1 MPRPARI
8 LLDRPLASFYAGC
21 RLRRWNIVPAQTHP
35 SPTSSHEAGPMTSF
49 VESCVETAIGRAV
62 SVERGSRH
70 RPRAKKLLNVLRDR
84 KNILITTHQQPD
96 PDALASSLAL
106 RVLLRSNLKD
116 AKISLSVKGTIG
128 GGYNRAFAQQLS
140 GLELAPW
147 DDSELKQY
155 DAIILL
161 DVQPLMR
168 SSPLPPNMQ
177 PTAVIDHHRSGRMP
191 RCPFCDVRPDVG
203 ATASIIFS
211 YFMEL
216 EVDISPELAATL
228 LFAIE
233 TDLAG
238 AAGQPGDLDN
248 MALSSLT
255 LMADTHKLY
264 KMRYVDLPQSTYVAH
279 AHGLANAVYFDN
291 VMISH
296 LDQMES
302 PEAPAVIA
310 DFLLRFQPV
319 QWVLVTAVN
328 GQSLALSLR
337 TSTNKGSAAD
347 VMKKLLRNLG
357 DGGGHRTKAGGSILM
372 EGGSAAEVDKLREIL
387 KRRFLRALDI

>member
-1 MPRPARI
+1 
-8 LLDRPLASFYAGC
+8 
-21 RLRRWNIVPAQTHP
+21 
-35 SPTSSHEAGPMTSF
+35 MTSF

-62 SVERGSRH
+62 SVERRSRH
-70 RPRAKKLLNVLRDR
+70 RPRARKLLNVLKDR

-106 RVLLRSNLKD
+106 RVLLRAKLKD
-116 AKISLSVKGTIG
+116 AKVSLSVKGTIG

-140 GLELAPW
+140 GLELVPW
-147 DDSELKQY
+147 DDAALDQY
-155 DAIILL
+155 DAIIVL

-168 SSPLPPNMQ
+168 SSPLPHNVQ
-177 PTAVIDHHRSGRMP
+177 ATAVIDHHRSGSHLP

-203 ATASIIFS
+203 ATSSIIFS

-216 EVDISPELAATL
+216 EVDITPELAATL

-255 LMADTHKLY
+255 LMADTHMLY
-264 KMRYVDLPQSTYVAH
+264 KMRYVDLPQSSYIAH

-291 VMISH
+291 AMISH
-296 LDQMES
+296 LDRMES

-328 GQSLALSLR
+328 GSSLAMSLR
-337 TSTNKGSAAD
+337 TSASKGSAAD
-347 VMKKLLRNLG
+347 VMRKLLRKIG
-357 DGGGHRTKAGGSILM
+357 DGGGHKTKAGGNITM
-372 EGGSAAEVDKLREIL
+372 ESGSPAEVDKLRNIL
-387 KRRFLRALDI
+387 KRRLLRSLGIKMSRGQKLVPEMPRGK

>member
-1 MPRPARI
+1 M
-8 LLDRPLASFYAGC
+8 
-21 RLRRWNIVPAQTHP
+21 
-35 SPTSSHEAGPMTSF
+35 
-49 VESCVETAIGRAV
+49 
-62 SVERGSRH
+62 
-70 RPRAKKLLNVLRDR
+70 
-84 KNILITTHQQPD
+84 
-96 PDALASSLAL
+96 
-106 RVLLRSNLKD
+106 RSN
-116 AKISLSVKGTIG
+116 
-128 GGYNRAFAQQLS
+128 
-140 GLELAPW
+140 
-147 DDSELKQY
+147 
-155 DAIILL
+155 
-161 DVQPLMR
+161 
-168 SSPLPPNMQ
+168 PLPANVQ
-177 PTAVIDHHRSGRMP
+177 PTAVIDHHRVGRQP

-291 VMISH
+291 AMVSH

-328 GQSLALSLR
+328 GSSLALSLR
-337 TSTNKGSAAD
+337 TSAEKVSAAD

-357 DGGGHRTKAGGSILM
+357 NGGGHQTKAGGSITM
-372 EGGSAAEVDKLREIL
+372 ESGSPAEVEKLRGML
-387 KRRFLRALDI
+387 KRRLLRALGIKMSRGQKLVPRAELENEVKTTAKARRSAKEAAKINS

>member
-1 MPRPARI
+1 M
-8 LLDRPLASFYAGC
+8 S
-21 RLRRWNIVPAQTHP
+21 AQTQS
-35 SPTSSHEAGPMTSF
+35 SPTDPREAAPMTSF

-62 SVERGSRH
+62 SVERRSRH
-70 RPRAKKLLNVLRDR
+70 RPRAKKLLNILKGK

-106 RVLLRSNLKD
+106 RILLRAKLKD
-116 AKISLSVKGTIG
+116 AKVSLSVKGNIG

-147 DDSELKQY
+147 DDASLSQY

-168 SSPLPPNMQ
+168 SSPLPLNVQ
-177 PTAVIDHHRSGRMP
+177 PTAVIDHHRSGRKRP
-191 RCPFCDVRPDVG
+191 NCPFCDVRPDVG
-203 ATASIIFS
+203 ATGSIVFS

-216 EVDISPELAATL
+216 EVDITPELAATL

-255 LMADTHKLY
+255 LLADNHLLY
-264 KMRYVDLPQSTYVAH
+264 KMRYVDLPQSSYIAH
-279 AHGLANAVYFDN
+279 AHGLANAVYYDN

-296 LDQMES
+296 LDRMES

-328 GQSLALSLR
+328 GQSLAMSLR
-337 TSTNKGSAAD
+337 TSNNKGSAAD

-372 EGGSAAEVDKLREIL
+372 EGGSSAEVDRLREIL
-387 KRRFLRALDI
+387 KRRLLRALNIKMSRGEQLVPLMPRK

>member
-1 MPRPARI
+1 
-8 LLDRPLASFYAGC
+8 
-21 RLRRWNIVPAQTHP
+21 
-35 SPTSSHEAGPMTSF
+35 MTSF

-62 SVERGSRH
+62 SVERHSRH
-70 RPRAKKLLNVLRDR
+70 RPRAKKLLNILKGK

-106 RVLLRSNLKD
+106 RVLLKAKLKD

-147 DDSELKQY
+147 DDANLPQY

-168 SSPLPPNMQ
+168 SSPLPLNVQ
-177 PTAVIDHHRSGRMP
+177 PTAVIDHHRSGGKRP
-191 RCPFCDVRPDVG
+191 NCPFCDVRPDVG
-203 ATASIIFS
+203 ATGSIIFS

-216 EVDISPELAATL
+216 EIDITPELAATL

-255 LMADTHKLY
+255 LLADNHLLY
-264 KMRYVDLPQSTYVAH
+264 KMRYVDLPQSSYIAH
-279 AHGLANAVYFDN
+279 AQGLSNAVYYDS

-296 LDQMES
+296 LDRMES

-319 QWVLVTAVN
+319 QWVLVSAVN

-337 TSTNKGSAAD
+337 TGANKGSAAD
-347 VMKKLLRNLG
+347 VMKRLLRNLG
-357 DGGGHRTKAGGSILM
+357 NGGGHKTKAGGSILM
-372 EGGSAAEVDKLREIL
+372 EGGSPAEIDRLREIL
-387 KRRFLRALDI
+387 KRRFLRALNIKMSKGESLVPEMPRGK